1 MAQILNY
8 SYSKFN
14 PFINSYQNKNS
25 SYFFNSTNNFQKI
38 QSNNIYSNFSSFN
51 DNEENVNPNINY
63 YNFKKDSNIPLSYL
77 ENKEKKYKSKS
88 IESDLDMM
96 KIQLRCDLIGQKIN
110 QMQNQLEDYHKST

>member
-77 ENKEKKYKSKS
+77 ENKEKKYKRK
-88 IESDLDMM
+88 
-96 KIQLRCDLIGQKIN
+96 
-110 QMQNQLEDYHKST
+110 